1 MGTKSSLKR
10 RKTRDELKK
19 LFGEGQR
26 ATSEGF
32 ADLIDSM
39 VNYID
44 DRVEGK
50 LELVSEE
57 ESDAAIEFRKKRI
70 DSDSLWTIA
79 LNRDNCL
86 VITKKND
93 TIPCLMLHP
102 DNKIEIGNGS
112 DVIINGRIYADS
124 YIGNAGGLLEL
135 PADGKWHE
143 VIAGSKTSKSYEI
156 LACCKTDYSS
166 LGFLLTQAIA
176 SQCNNQ
182 PTHLSVKSLSWKSF
196 FSKHIQLKWFK
207 NDLACS
213 LKIRTKKSYGADTFI
228 KVTIREII

>member
-1 MGTKSSLKR
+1 MKTKSNIKK

-19 LFGEGQR
+19 VFGEGQR

-39 VNYID
+39 VNFID
-44 DRVEGK
+44 DQVEGK

-57 ESDAAIEFRKKRI
+57 ENDAAIEFKKRRV
-70 DSDSLWTIA
+70 DSESLWTIA
-79 LNRDNCL
+79 LNKDNCL

-93 TIPCLMLHP
+93 PTPSLLIHP

-112 DVIINGRIYADS
+112 DVIINGKIYADS
-124 YIGNAGGLLEL
+124 YIGNAGGMREF

-143 VIAGSKTSKSYEI
+143 VIAGSKEAKSYEI
-156 LACCKTDYSS
+156 IAGCKTNNS
-166 LGFLLTQAIA
+166 LGYLLTQAVA
-176 SQCNNQ
+176 TQYNNQ
-182 PTHLSVKSLSWKSF
+182 PTHLKVNSLSWKAF

-207 NDLACS
+207 NDLSCS
-213 LKIRTKKSYGADTFI
+213 LQIRTKKNYGADNMI
-228 KVTIREII
+228 QVTIREIG